1 LFTEHDMNVVFEI
14 ASTISVLH
22 HGEIV
27 ASGLPKDVRDNDE
40 VKRIYL
46 GKD

>member
-1 LFTEHDMNVVFEI
+1 MAVVFEI

-27 ASGLPKDVRDNDE
+27 ASGAPQAVREDPE
-40 VKRIYL
+40 VQRIYL

>member
-1 LFTEHDMNVVFEI
+1 MNVVFEI
-14 ASTISVLH
+14 ANQISVLN
-22 HGEIV
+22 HGEII
-27 ASGLPKDVRDNDE
+27 ATGLPQAVRDNDE